1 MPVSSR
7 HAVADVA
14 LSAQSAERERGR
26 TRTGLTPI
34 RRVAPEFGDLI
45 LACRHRLLT
54 TIVLSLAI
62 AVCFAATVWIIVQPK
77 YVAESFVRVREQQ
90 SVIFAAQTSRSEDAA
105 FFRTQTK
112 LVRSPQV
119 LNAAVQRPEI
129 ANFLSEIPSGI
140 RVKWLKEKLQAD
152 TQPGSEAMNISIE
165 HRSSEAAQALC
176 NAVTK
181 SYLAEITHRLSHD
194 RAERERQ
201 LELAARAADA
211 QLDQSWEKLNQIAE
225 GLGSDTSHSLT
236 LRDEMQ
242 FQSYRDYARR
252 LQEVQL
258 LGSQLQAKL
267 YEKQQQE
274 QQTSTSLADAA
285 AELLDSNP
293 KVLAARQ
300 RLVNLEL
307 QIQQM
312 RNIAAN
318 DDSPKLQTLRQQRDF
333 LSADL
338 DQLESKTRSDVEE
351 RIRNKGRSDY
361 QQSLAQIK
369 SEIELNRNEKSF
381 LRQQLSQFQIA
392 STDAE
397 SKTAIP
403 LDMSRHEVTRQGH
416 LADRLWQ
423 SLQELRIEAQS
434 QPRVTLIEMASLPE
448 IANYSQKNKYAALAA
463 MAGLVL
469 VLFGVGCMEWYDCRI
484 READDVVSRS
494 SYPVFGAAS
503 YSASQKHRSLGQL
516 GLKMLG
522 LHRSITSDGTREAV
536 ARVILRDQD
545 SCDTISLMVTSCLSN
560 EPRHLVSQEVACLL
574 ASFQRRVL
582 LIDCDTD
589 RSELSQTV
597 GASKMVGIRQLP
609 VGVPDRSYEAI
620 AQLIVAT
627 QDDHIEFLPIGPV
640 AGPVSWID
648 PRSLRWV
655 ISVMKDQ
662 YDVIIV
668 NGPSFLS
675 SAESALLAAEVDR
688 NLFATFFNKSRW
700 DQLLRCEET
709 AESADV
715 SINGSIL
722 HNGKSHVKLQLTPN
736 QPIAGRRKPCNK
748 AQTIESSGE
757 DDLRGQIIELQREI
771 QRVQMDRDTSTR
783 AEPLRHTK
791 TQPDTAEKT

>member
-1 MPVSSR
+1 MTASSR
-7 HAVADVA
+7 HAVAHDA
-14 LSAQSAERERGR
+14 LSAQSAERLHGR
-26 TRTGLTPI
+26 TPIRHTPI
-34 RRVAPEFGDLI
+34 RRGAPEFGDLI

-54 TIVLSLAI
+54 TIVLSLTV

-119 LNAAVQRPEI
+119 LNAAIQKPEI
-129 ANFLSEIPSGI
+129 ASYLAEVPKGV
-140 RVKWLKEKLQAD
+140 RMKWLEGRLQAD
-152 TQPGSEAMNISIE
+152 AQSGSEAMSITVE
-165 HRSSEAAQALC
+165 HRSSEAAKALC
-176 NAVTK
+176 NAVTE
-181 SYLAEITHRLSHD
+181 SYLDEITHRLSHD

-211 QLDQSWEKLNQIAE
+211 DLDRSWENLNHVAE

-242 FQSYRDYARR
+242 FQAYRDYARR

-258 LGSQLQAKL
+258 RGSQLQAEL
-267 YEKQQQE
+267 YEKQQHD
-274 QQTSTSLADAA
+274 QQTSTSLADTA
-285 AELLDSNP
+285 AELLDSNA

-318 DDSPKLQTLRQQRDF
+318 DSAPKLQTLRQQRDF

-338 DQLESKTRSDVEE
+338 DQLESKTRTEVEE

-361 QQSLAQIK
+361 QQSLAQTK
-369 SEIELNRNEKSF
+369 SEIELNRSEKTF

-392 STDAE
+392 STDSE

-423 SLQELRIEAQS
+423 SLQELRIEGQS
-434 QPRVTLIEMASLPE
+434 QPRVTLIELASRPE
-448 IANYSQKNKYAALAA
+448 IANYSRKNKRAALAGL
-463 MAGLVL
+463 AGLAL

-503 YSASQKHRSLGQL
+503 YSASETHRSFSQFGLRLL
-516 GLKMLG
+516 GLQ
-522 LHRSITSDGTREAV
+522 RNNASDGTREAV

-545 SCDTISLMVTSCLSN
+545 SFDTISLMITSCLSN

-589 RSELSQTV
+589 RSQLSQSV

-609 VGVPDRSYEAI
+609 
-620 AQLIVAT
+620 
-627 QDDHIEFLPIGPV
+627 
-640 AGPVSWID
+640 
-648 PRSLRWV
+648 
-655 ISVMKDQ
+655 
-662 YDVIIV
+662 
-668 NGPSFLS
+668 
-675 SAESALLAAEVDR
+675 
-688 NLFATFFNKSRW
+688 
-700 DQLLRCEET
+700 
-709 AESADV
+709 ADV
-715 SINGSIL
+715 S
-722 HNGKSHVKLQLTPN
+722 
-736 QPIAGRRKPCNK
+736 R
-748 AQTIESSGE
+748 
-757 DDLRGQIIELQREI
+757 
-771 QRVQMDRDTSTR
+771 
-783 AEPLRHTK
+783 PLL
-791 TQPDTAEKT
+791 